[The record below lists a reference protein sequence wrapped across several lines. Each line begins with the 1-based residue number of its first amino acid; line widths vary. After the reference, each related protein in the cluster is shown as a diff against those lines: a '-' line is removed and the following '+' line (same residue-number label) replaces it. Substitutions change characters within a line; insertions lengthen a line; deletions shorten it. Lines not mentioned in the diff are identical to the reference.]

1 MSVRHN
7 DNFKFADFKIVSAIN
22 IAKRFIQQNSKFTG
36 VSDTSV
42 LKIFRA
48 SGMKIYQRPDFCNW
62 DVRNENQIYNGF
74 EVENTDIYLHLDSMG
89 VYRAGGLAI
98 VSVNVEGIG

>member
-1 MSVRHN
+1 MTVVLKY
-7 DNFKFADFKIVSAIN
+7 KFGLVSEIQAKN

-42 LKIFRA
+42 LKIY
-48 SGMKIYQRPDFCNW
+48 SVNGMKFYQRPDFCNW
-62 DVRNENQIYNGF
+62 DVRIENQIYKGF
-74 EVENTDIYLHLDSMG
+74 EVENTGIYLHLDSMG

-98 VSVNVEGIG
+98 VSLNVEGIG